1 MVQIYNI
8 FNKITIFN
16 DFLAF
21 FTLLFLN
28 FPLLYPD
35 TGGKINA
42 DPCGS
47 GSTARGY
54 VCLPW
59 PQWECERERRGPADA
74 LPPFQRRTDRQIH
87 VLLKRKKIINITI
100 KWIFM
105 ATVCSLGKWLYL
117 ILYFKH
123 LKTSVCIAWGF
134 KFNPTLSTLTVSTEG
149 RQSSV
154 QYRKHYSVE
163 KGTPPP
169 SEESLKERWNK
180 CPSWSDYSEKE
191 KLNKCP
197 S

>member
-1 MVQIYNI
+1 MRIRI
-8 FNKITIFN
+8 HRPGICLLT
-16 DFLAF
+16 LAAV
-21 FTLLFLN
+21 
-28 FPLLYPD
+28 
-35 TGGKINA
+35 GMWER
-42 DPCGS
+42 
-47 GSTARGY
+47 TARAGGCSAAFPTPY
-54 VCLPW
+54 
-59 PQWECERERRGPADA
+59 R
-74 LPPFQRRTDRQIH
+74 PPNPRS
-87 VLLKRKKIINITI
+87 LKKKKIINITI

-105 ATVCSLGKWLYL
+105 ATVCSLGKRLYL

>member
-42 DPCGS
+42 DPCES

-87 VLLKRKKIINITI
+87 VLLKKRK
-100 KWIFM
+100 
-105 ATVCSLGKWLYL
+105 L
-117 ILYFKH
+117 
-123 LKTSVCIAWGF
+123 
-134 KFNPTLSTLTVSTEG
+134 
-149 RQSSV
+149 
-154 QYRKHYSVE
+154 
-163 KGTPPP
+163 
-169 SEESLKERWNK
+169 
-180 CPSWSDYSEKE
+180 
-191 KLNKCP
+191 
-197 S
+197 